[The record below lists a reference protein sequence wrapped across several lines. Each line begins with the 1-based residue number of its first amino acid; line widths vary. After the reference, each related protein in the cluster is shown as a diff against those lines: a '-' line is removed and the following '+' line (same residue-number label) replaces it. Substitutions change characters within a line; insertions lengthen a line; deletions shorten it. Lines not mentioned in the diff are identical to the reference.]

1 MKPSQPQS
9 QLHNQHSINRLAQS
23 IFVVNRHA
31 KAATNPKYLYWLKK
45 TALERLITE
54 KKAIKEGLH
63 FSRNPRFSQQQS
75 DVLIRLGDY
84 FFHIPPTKD
93 DFRTL
98 PHLGHLESS
107 YRNPKTTLSLTIAKK
122 TLQDYIGPEALKQ
135 EKKLNEAVPWY
146 SRTYT
151 KK

>member
-9 QLHNQHSINRLAQS
+9 QFQNQHSINRLAQS

-45 TALERLITE
+45 TALERLIAE

-84 FFHIPPTKD
+84 FSTSLLRKKIFEFYRILVILNPPIEI
-93 DFRTL
+93 R
-98 PHLGHLESS
+98 
-107 YRNPKTTLSLTIAKK
+107 
-122 TLQDYIGPEALKQ
+122 KQ
-135 EKKLNEAVPWY
+135 PYL
-146 SRTYT
+146 
-151 KK
+151 

>member
-1 MKPSQPQS
+1 MKPLQPQS
-9 QLHNQHSINRLAQS
+9 QSHKQYSIDQLAQS
-23 IFVVNRHA
+23 IFIVNRHA

-45 TALERLITE
+45 IALERLISE

-75 DVLIRLGDY
+75 DVLVRLGDY

-93 DFRTL
+93 DFSTL
-98 PHLGHLESS
+98 PHLGSLESS
-107 YRNPKTTLSLTIAKK
+107 YRNPKTTLSLVVAKK
-122 TLQDYIGPEALKQ
+122 TLQDFIGPEALKQ
-135 EKKLNEAVPWY
+135 EKKLSEPIPWY
-146 SRTYT
+146 RRTYT

>member
-9 QLHNQHSINRLAQS
+9 QLQNQHSINRLAQS

-45 TALERLITE
+45 TALERLIAE

-84 FFHIPPTKD
+84 FFHIPPTKE
-93 DFRTL
+93 DFRIL

-107 YRNPKTTLSLTIAKK
+107 YRNPKTTFSLTVAKK

-135 EKKLNEAVPWY
+135 EKKLSEPVPWY

>member
-9 QLHNQHSINRLAQS
+9 QLQNQHSINRLAQS

-31 KAATNPKYLYWLKK
+31 KAATNPKYLYWLK
-45 TALERLITE
+45 TALEQQLL

-84 FFHIPPTKD
+84 FSIFLLQRRFSNPTTS
-93 DFRTL
+93 R
-98 PHLGHLESS
+98 SS
-107 YRNPKTTLSLTIAKK
+107 
-122 TLQDYIGPEALKQ
+122 
-135 EKKLNEAVPWY
+135 
-146 SRTYT
+146 
-151 KK
+151 

>member
-1 MKPSQPQS
+1 M
-9 QLHNQHSINRLAQS
+9 
-23 IFVVNRHA
+23 FVVNRHA

-45 TALERLITE
+45 TALERLIAE

-84 FFHIPPTKD
+84 FFHIPPTKE
-93 DFRTL
+93 DFRIL

-107 YRNPKTTLSLTIAKK
+107 YRNPKTTLSLTVAKK

-135 EKKLNEAVPWY
+135 EKKLSEPVPWY

>member
-1 MKPSQPQS
+1 MKQSQPQS
-9 QLHNQHSINRLAQS
+9 HSQKQYSVNQLAQS

-45 TALERLITE
+45 IALERLIAE

-98 PHLGHLESS
+98 PHLGALESS
-107 YRNPKTTLSLTIAKK
+107 YRNPKTTLSLTAAKK
-122 TLQDYIGPEALKQ
+122 TLQNFIGPEALKQ
-135 EKKLNEAVPWY
+135 EKKLNEAIPWY
-146 SRTYT
+146 RRTYT